1 MSAAPQSVDVAVA
14 GGLRLRALCW
24 GEPGRPPLLLVHGA
38 GGHALWWADI
48 APVLAAH
55 HWVVAPDLRGHG
67 ASAHSD
73 AYLLEDFA
81 ADCLAVLDQLAPGAV
96 GLIGHSMGGRVAT
109 WIAAHHP
116 ERARALALLDT
127 RLSAVPRERA
137 ERWRGARAA
146 DRPRRRHATQ
156 ADAMRVFRLTPP
168 EADVPPAV
176 HDTLAAYAVAQGE
189 DGQWCLAVDRNI
201 LAVYGSRA
209 ADLLP
214 LLATVRC
221 PVLLLRGRDSNVI
234 GPHHAAALGTV
245 LPDAV
250 QETVAGG
257 HHFLLA
263 HAAATA
269 DRLARFF
276 A

>member
-1 MSAAPQSVDVAVA
+1 VSAAPRAIDVAVA
-14 GGLRLRALCW
+14 GGPRLRALCW
-24 GEPGRPPLLLVHGA
+24 GDPGGSPLLLVHGA
-38 GGHALWWADI
+38 GGHALWWAEI
-48 APVLAAH
+48 APALAAR

-73 AYLLEDFA
+73 SYLLEDFA
-81 ADCLAVLDQLAPGAV
+81 ADCLAVLDQLAPGPV

-127 RLSAVPRERA
+127 RLSPVPRERA
-137 ERWRGARAA
+137 ARWRGARAA
-146 DRPRRRHATQ
+146 DRPRRRHPTRAE
-156 ADAMRVFRLTPP
+156 AMRAFRLTPP

-176 HDTLAAYAVAQGE
+176 HDALATYAVAQGD
-189 DGQWCLAVDRNI
+189 DGQWCLAVDRNV
-201 LAVYGSRA
+201 LAVSDSRA

-214 LLATVRC
+214 LLAGVRC

-234 GPHHAAALGTV
+234 GAQHAAALGTV
-245 LPDAV
+245 LPDAT

-263 HAAATA
+263 HAGATA
-269 DRLARFF
+269 DRLASFF